1 MDTIVSIIQTVGV
14 PIAFCIALAWYVLKR
29 DKRDAEKDAEH
40 NAMLKTMREAHR
52 DEIVALQAENGAKM
66 DALKDALTNNTVAL
80 TQLVTILQKEGPMV

>member
-29 DKRDAEKDAEH
+29 DKRDAEKDTEH
-40 NAMLKTMREAHR
+40 ADMIKTMRDAHR
-52 DEIVALQAENGAKM
+52 DEVLAIQAENGAKM

-80 TQLVTILQKEGPMV
+80 TQLATILQKEAQ